1 MRLFFFILSLSIG
14 IFSHAQNKQ
23 ALIKSDSLF
32 AKGVELY
39 SQGNYKAAIPLFT
52 ESDKI
57 DKAEFDSTSNRRDYS
72 AMWLG
77 SCYYK
82 LGDEEK
88 AKEISSYY
96 YKVAPIDRRQ
106 TIQSDSLSALADEA
120 FKQNHYAKAL
130 DYYKQCEALETEL
143 LGEKHIWRMNT
154 IANEG
159 HCYSALNDS
168 TNAIACFEAHQSAC
182 FELYQFNSDAA
193 MNTYFSLGNEY
204 YSHQFEDHYTK
215 ALWAYFDAFSLS
227 QELNDSTSYLL
238 SCYCI
243 AQCYFSQAM
252 DANSD
257 VKQKLLESAETFVYF
272 LKNDDPD
279 GRQLKNKVYDEL
291 ANYYCERTTCLQDSA
306 LYQKALEYSQKA
318 IDAYKSTPDIDE
330 ITLILLQIIKM
341 DCLISLDKT
350 QEAKDIGESLFAS
363 FPTQI
368 QGEETYEFILCRLS
382 NCYRELEDI
391 EKYIF
396 CLKQLHM
403 LYTQLHG
410 QQSEQVSEILYEL
423 SQAFN
428 WISQN
433 KEALYYAKAY
443 KDICNPNDNMEM
455 YIRALLNLAQAYLQN
470 KEYEKCLVCTEE
482 IATIVQPNSKT
493 YLDALRIKRIAYTN
507 INSAQALDATIQCAK
522 LMKEMYG
529 EQEPAYRSI
538 LYDISNIYYNLG
550 DEFSALKTSEEEMRL
565 NQLYADTLEIIY
577 LKNQLTLVNLY
588 CSYNFAK
595 CVPLYFSLAN
605 KLGKNEFITE
615 KLWTYTQWPLEDR
628 ISEFLFFCDVSNR
641 ILTTYKYMYSTNN
654 EAESEIAD
662 SIQAE
667 IGKWCIENI
676 LSMERYIEEIM
687 LNDPILHSRLYECLS
702 TFYINLSMKHEALD
716 YTIKAL
722 EYAPQLKSE
731 DYSRLL
737 DNLSFLYYEEGRYDE
752 MITPLIES
760 YEMNKSMLINT
771 FKNVP
776 KSVRERY
783 MSSMQSTY
791 NFIIKA
797 AEHTKITQ
805 LGEKA
810 YDVNLFLK
818 GLMLNTDIEF
828 RKLIQN
834 SGNDSIRVAYERWQ
848 ELSQAND
855 KLSSE
860 GQVIDSLLAD
870 SLTRIEKEIEYMLIR
885 ESKKYGNY
893 VNGYSVTW
901 KDVQKKLKATDIA
914 IEFCTYESQKGEE
927 YAAVLLEEKSK
938 FPIVVHLF
946 SQNQLADI
954 PKTDFYTTTAVS
966 NLIWK
971 PLLDY
976 MKEKKNV
983 YFSPIGELNNIAI
996 EYMPLEDGKN
1006 FTEHYSVYRLSST
1019 RELVNSKKSN
1029 IQTKAVLYGGLEYER
1044 EPGDIENLK
1053 AELKKETSLVAFR
1066 DIPQLDSLTLRKGI
1080 SFLKGSEHEVQAID
1094 TLLREKKV
1102 PVVLMNGMNGTE
1114 ESFKRLSGKSISLL
1128 HIATHGFY
1136 SPLTGNYTAQRN
1148 FEEQAL
1154 SRTGLLLSGAAT
1166 ILEMKEKLPEDIED
1180 GILTAKE
1187 LAHLDLSDLNLVVLS
1202 ACQTGLGEITGD
1214 GVFGLQRGF
1223 KKAGANTLLM
1233 SLWKVDDTATQ
1244 PLMTQFYKNL
1254 LAGKSKFESL
1264 RDAQKYVRDYE
1275 VEIDITTGKRWKSE
1289 ARQKEEKNKE
1299 ATPKDIRKIKKYKDP
1314 FYWAAFILLDAM
1326 D

>member
-1 MRLFFFILSLSIG
+1 MKHTSAIIILLFLYTVAAS
-14 IFSHAQNKQ
+14 AQS
-23 ALIKSDSLF
+23 IKSNQLF
-32 AKGVELY
+32 SKGVDAYNVGKYEE
-39 SQGNYKAAIPLFT
+39 AISFFK
-52 ESDKI
+52 ESDSI
-57 DKAEFDSTSNRRDYS
+57 DKIEMDSTNNRREYS
-72 AMWLG
+72 AMWLA

-88 AKEISSYY
+88 AKAISPYY
-96 YKVAPIDRRQ
+96 YKVEPIDRRL
-106 TIQSDSLSALADEA
+106 TIRSDSLSALADKA
-120 FKQNHYAKAL
+120 FEQNHYAKAL
-130 DYYKQCEALETEL
+130 DYYKQCEAFETEL

-168 TNAIACFEAHQSAC
+168 TNAIACFKAHQSAC

-227 QELNDSTSYLL
+227 QELNDSTSYQL

-252 DANSD
+252 DADNSD
-257 VKQKLLESAETFVYF
+257 AKEKLLESAETFVYF

-279 GRQLKNKVYDEL
+279 DRQLKNKVYEEL

-330 ITLILLQIIKM
+330 ATLILLQIIKM

-368 QGEETYEFILCRLS
+368 KGEETYEFILCRLS
-382 NCYRELEDI
+382 TCYRELEDI

-396 CLKQLHM
+396 CLNQLRM

-423 SQAFN
+423 SQAFY

-455 YIRALLNLAQAYLQN
+455 YTRALLNLAQAYLQN
-470 KEYEKCLVCTEE
+470 EEYEECLDCTEE

-493 YLDALRIKRIAYTN
+493 YLDALWIKRTAYTN
-507 INSAQALDATIQCAK
+507 INSAQALDATLQCAK

-538 LYDISNIYYNLG
+538 LYDIANIYYNLG

-577 LKNQLTLVNLY
+577 LKNQLTLANLY
-588 CSYNFAK
+588 CSYNIDK
-595 CVPLYFSLAN
+595 CVPLYLSLAN
-605 KLGKNEFITE
+605 KLLKNEFITE
-615 KLWTYTQWPLEDR
+615 KLWTYIQWPLEDR

-641 ILTTYKYMYSTNN
+641 MLATYKYMYSTNN
-654 EAESEIAD
+654 EAESEKAD

-667 IGKWCIENI
+667 FGKLCIENM
-676 LSMERYIEEIM
+676 LAMERDREEIM
-687 LNDPILHSRLYECLS
+687 LNNPILRSQLYECLS
-702 TFYINLSMKHEALD
+702 RFYINLSMKHEALD

-722 EYAPQLKSE
+722 EYTPRLKSE
-731 DYSRLL
+731 NYSRLL
-737 DNLSFLYYEEGRYDE
+737 DNLVFLYYEEGQYDK

-760 YEMNKSMLINT
+760 YEINKSMLINT
-771 FKNVP
+771 FKHVP

-783 MSSMQSTY
+783 MASMQSTY

-797 AEHTKITQ
+797 AEQTKRTQ

-810 YDVNLFLK
+810 YDVNLFMK

-834 SGNDSIRVAYERWQ
+834 SGNDSIRAAYNRRQ

-860 GQVIDSLLAD
+860 GQVIDSLSSD
-870 SLTRIEKEIEYMLIR
+870 SLNRMEKEIEYMLIR

-893 VNGYSVTW
+893 INGYSVTW
-901 KDVQKKLKATDIA
+901 KDVRKKLKATDIA

-954 PKTDFYTTTAVS
+954 PKTDYYTTTAVS
-966 NLIWK
+966 NLIWR
-971 PLLDY
+971 PLKDY
-976 MKEKKNV
+976 LEEKKNV
-983 YFSPIGELNNIAI
+983 YFSPTGELNNIAI

-1006 FTEHYSVYRLSST
+1006 FAERYSVYRLSST

-1044 EPGDIENLK
+1044 GPGDIENLK
-1053 AELKKETSLVAFR
+1053 AELKKGTNLIAFR
-1066 DIPQLDSLTLRKGI
+1066 DVPQLDSLTLRKGI

-1094 TLLREKKV
+1094 KLLREKQV
-1102 PVVLMNGMNGTE
+1102 PVALMNDMNGTE
-1114 ESFKRLSGKSISLL
+1114 ESFKRLSGKSITLL

-1136 SPLTGNYTAQRN
+1136 TPLTGNYTAQRS

-1166 ILEMKEKLPEDIED
+1166 IFEMKEKIPEDIED

-1187 LAHLDLSDLNLVVLS
+1187 LAQLDLSDLDLVVLS
-1202 ACQTGLGEITGD
+1202 ACQTGLGEVMAD

-1223 KKAGANTLLM
+1223 KKAGAKTLLM
-1233 SLWKVDDTATQ
+1233 SLWKVDDIATQ
-1244 PLMTQFYKNL
+1244 LLMIEFYKNL
-1254 LAGKSKFESL
+1254 VLGKSKRESFLNAQQYL
-1264 RDAQKYVRDYE
+1264 RTCLNGKYDKPE
-1275 VEIDITTGKRWKSE
+1275 
-1289 ARQKEEKNKE
+1289 
-1299 ATPKDIRKIKKYKDP
+1299 
-1314 FYWAAFILLDAM
+1314 YWAAFIMLDGIN
-1326 D
+1326 